1 MEPVNR
7 FLRSDYDQIYFAG
20 YNQYFLELINENSKI
35 NRNKFDYILLHLDGS
50 EFLNNYI
57 LSSHDLEQKREL
69 INTDIQKLFEAI
81 KIYVNNNRSCVII
94 FTTIAINPYYP
105 STYLDNDPRFSLSMI
120 KNHINDKIK
129 QFGSDY
135 INIIILDWERIVN
148 QFGFE
153 NLYDEKFFYIGRIK
167 YSDNGFSKFHN
178 EINNLKSAFLKNIK
192 KIIVLDLDNTLWGG
206 IIGEDGING
215 INLSED
221 GIGKAFRDFQKT
233 LKYITDFG
241 IILAICS
248 KNNLNDVKKCFN
260 NHPMMVLKFSDF
272 VSKRINWNDKVTN
285 IKEISNEI
293 NIGLDSF
300 IFIDDSIV
308 ERTFVNENIPDVIT
322 PEFPDDP
329 VYLNKWFICDVIYK
343 YFPIIS
349 LTNEDKNKIK
359 QYKFNKERKILSGE
373 LDLKSFI
380 NNLKINSKIYVD
392 DDRFVERTSQ
402 LTQKTNQFNTTTKRY
417 SIIDIEKF
425 IQSNKSYV
433 FNLEYEDR
441 FNNEGIVC
449 SSILKINGTSA
460 IIDTFLMSCRVIGR
474 NVEYKFLDQ
483 IIEFLNNSKLNV
495 KKLQA
500 EFIPTNK
507 NAVSENFLSEY
518 GMKITKSENNKTLY
532 ENDFQSLFDLRL
544 QKNS

>member
-120 KNHINDKIK
+120 KNNINDKIK